1 MPIAKRIKRYFFRG
15 LAVLLPTIL
24 TIWVFVWGYQFIQ
37 KNISIHV
44 NRGIIRII
52 MFVQGENGPTK
63 EVLDEVWLHG
73 PGAIAGFVIALLAV
87 CIIGA
92 LLASVVGKSLWK
104 MIETFIMSTPFLKQ
118 VYPYIKQVTDFL
130 FTQDEREKISFSRV
144 VAVEYPRKG
153 IWAIGL
159 VTGEGL
165 KKVIEKQEKEF
176 LTVFIP
182 SSPTPLTGFTYVV
195 QKDSTVDLDMTI
207 DEAFRFVA
215 SGGVITPQNQNYKT
229 WEKAKVDVKKK

>member
-1 MPIAKRIKRYFFRG
+1 MPIAKKIKNYFLRG

-44 NRGIIRII
+44 NRGIVRLI
-52 MFVQGENGPTK
+52 MFVQSESGPTK

-92 LLASVVGKSLWK
+92 LLASVVGKTLWK
-104 MIETFIMSTPFLKQ
+104 MIETFIMNTPFLKQ

-130 FTQDEREKISFSRV
+130 FTQNGSEKLSFSKV
-144 VAVEYPRKG
+144 VAVEYPKKDV
-153 IWAIGL
+153 WSVGL

-165 KKVIEKQEKEF
+165 KKVVEKQEKEF

-182 SSPTPLTGFTYVV
+182 SSPTPLTGFTIIA
-195 QKDSTVDLDMTI
+195 QKDSTIDLDMTI

-215 SGGVITPQNQNYKT
+215 SGGVITPQNRNYKT
-229 WEKAKVDVKKK
+229 WEKTKVDVKKK